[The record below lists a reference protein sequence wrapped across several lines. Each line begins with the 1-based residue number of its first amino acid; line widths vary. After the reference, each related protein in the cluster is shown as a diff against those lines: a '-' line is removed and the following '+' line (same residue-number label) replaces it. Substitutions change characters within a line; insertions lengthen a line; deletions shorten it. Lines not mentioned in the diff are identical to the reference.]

1 MTAETLRTITVIVP
15 ARNEEKSIE
24 KCLISLINQD
34 FPKDYVEIL
43 VIDNESTDATS
54 IIASKIEGIH
64 VISAPNLN
72 VGAVRNLGASKA
84 NGEIL
89 VFIDADCTAPFDWL
103 KKINNG
109 LLEPKTVLGGGILLP
124 QNPKPIEKFWLLE
137 GPDGPSLPKEL
148 IGASIA
154 LSKTDFVNIG
164 GFDEKITSGEDSEL
178 SIRFK
183 KNGYKITI
191 LRDFSVVHL
200 GNAKTS
206 IEFIKRQIWHSENY
220 FKKKAGLFKDPV
232 FILTLMFTIALYIN
246 VYFLITY
253 SSNFWNLILQL
264 IIPLPLTLKRIAR
277 AKFQN
282 RKIAHLIIIFYIDL
296 IYLVGRTIGAH
307 KSIFNQTIFYAKF
320 KRVYSK

>member
-43 VIDNESTDATS
+43 VIDNGSTDTTP
-54 IIASKIEGIH
+54 IIASKFESIH

-124 QNPKPIEKFWLLE
+124 KNPKPIEKFWLLE

-164 GFDEKITSGEDSEL
+164 GFDENITSGEDSEL

-183 KNGYKITI
+183 KNGYKVTI

-206 IEFIKRQIWHSENY
+206 IEFIKRQIWHGENY
-220 FKKKAGLFKDPV
+220 AYSFFTKIKEPIFCLTLLWTCLIYTTPLTTKGLNYYLISV
-232 FILTLMFTIALYIN
+232 FFFIFSIPAILTI
-246 VYFLITY
+246 
-253 SSNFWNLILQL
+253 
-264 IIPLPLTLKRIAR
+264 KRITR
-277 AKFQN
+277 AKPKTISLHSLLRIYYLDFLYLTGRSLGFQFS
-282 RKIAHLIIIFYIDL
+282 II
-296 IYLVGRTIGAH
+296 
-307 KSIFNQTIFYAKF
+307 
-320 KRVYSK
+320 KRILK